1 MSKPI
6 TSKRFLELCTEWGIK
21 TIATHTNWASHN
33 RNTKGEWNDLHG
45 VMLHHTGKFT
55 SVNQMA
61 ELLWNGYAAL
71 PGPLCQSGID
81 PAGILRLTGWGRAN
95 HAGLGSE
102 STLERVIASNYP
114 KTGNIKP
121 GPPTI
126 DGNARFYGFEIMA
139 DGITPITDA
148 QRITAVRIT
157 AAICLEH
164 NWGPDVIG
172 HGEWQQGKWDV
183 GAHGKLIDFSVIR
196 NEVKQ
201 AMKEGPPKKKPPT
214 PTKPPAPKP
223 TPVPTALYTIRTGD
237 TLMGIAEEKF
247 GDPKRWTD
255 IVAANPSL
263 LKTLIP
269 GQKLTLPGK

>member
-6 TSKRFLELCTEWGIK
+6 TSKRFLELCTEWSIK
-21 TIATHTNWASHN
+21 TIATHTNWPSHN
-33 RNTKGEWNDLHG
+33 RNTKGEWNDLNG

-95 HAGLGSE
+95 HAGLGSQ
-102 STLERVIASNYP
+102 STLDAVKNSKYP
-114 KTGNIKP
+114 PGNIAP
-121 GPPTI
+121 GPAKI

-148 QRITAVRIT
+148 QRITAIRIS

-164 NWGPDVIG
+164 GWGPDVIG

-183 GAHGKLIDFSVIR
+183 GAHGKLIDFSAIR

-201 AMKEGPPKKKPPT
+201 AMKEGPPKKLPT
-214 PTKPPAPKP
+214 RPAPKP
-223 TPVPTALYTIRTGD
+223 TPTSQVITVGTNDTFYSLAKKYT
-237 TLMGIAEEKF
+237 
-247 GDPKRWTD
+247 PKLKLPMR
-255 IVAANPSL
+255 PSS
-263 LKTLIP
+263 IF
-269 GQKLTLPGK
+269 